1 MKIRSENFLSHL
13 KNNIDSYKLI
23 LFYGP
28 NFGLVDVLYNNAI
41 EALSINKDDPFTV
54 SKIDG
59 YDFKENPSILYDNIS
74 TFGMMSDKRT
84 VLLNLFSV
92 TINKTIENIIIDTL
106 KEEAYSYQIIIK
118 ANNLGSQNNLV
129 KYVENFNKGLLI
141 PCYQESINNYKEEV
155 LGLLNKYNLRFSDN
169 FISRLSSKFSTD
181 SLINKMELEKL
192 ENFLINNND
201 VSESMLYSL
210 IIDNVDVNIN
220 KIINFCVSGNPNEA
234 LLYLDKI
241 YDKSNTSIILTK
253 SFIKHFKLIEKIL
266 LYIENGMNLTDAVNN
281 IKPPI
286 FFKDKPLITIQCKL
300 WSLGKINIIYRRL
313 IDIELKFKSNIY
325 PEQTLL
331 AQFVLSTSVI
341 ARNAIKT

>member
-1 MKIRSENFLSHL
+1 MKIKSENFLSHIN
-13 KNNIDSYKLI
+13 NNISSYKLI

-28 NFGLVDVLYNNAI
+28 NFGLVEMLFNNAI

-59 YDFKENPSILYDNIS
+59 NDFKENPSLLHDNIS

-84 VLLNLFSV
+84 VLLNLVPVS
-92 TINKTIENIIIDTL
+92 INKTIENIIIDTL
-106 KEEAYSYQIIIK
+106 EEKYNFEIIIK
-118 ANNLGSQNNLV
+118 ADNLGSQNRLV
-129 KYVENFNKGLLI
+129 KYIENLKNGLLI
-141 PCYQESINNYKEEV
+141 PCYEENINNNKVEISK
-155 LGLLNKYNLRFSDN
+155 LLNKHNLVFSDD
-169 FISRLSSKFSTD
+169 FISNLNSKFSND
-181 SLINKMELEKL
+181 SLTNKMELEKL

-201 VSESMLYSL
+201 VTESMLYHL
-210 IIDNVDVNIN
+210 IIDNIDININ
-220 KIINFCVSGNPNEA
+220 KIINFCVSGNPHKA

-253 SFIKHFKLIEKIL
+253 SFTKHFKLIEKIL
-266 LYIENGMNLTDAVNN
+266 LYTENGMNITEAINN

-286 FFKDKPLITIQCKL
+286 FFKDKPSITFQCKL
-300 WSLGKINIIYRRL
+300 WSLGKINIIFRRL

>member
-1 MKIRSENFLSHL
+1 MKIKSEKFLSHI
-13 KNNIDSYKLI
+13 KNNSDSYKLI

-59 YDFKENPSILYDNIS
+59 NDFKENPLLLYDNIS

-84 VLLNLFSV
+84 VLLNLVPV
-92 TINKTIENIIIDTL
+92 TINKTIENIIIDAL
-106 KEEAYSYQIIIK
+106 KEAYDFEIIIK
-118 ANNLGSQNNLV
+118 ANNLGSQNSLV
-129 KYVENFNKGLLI
+129 KYIENLKNGLLI
-141 PCYQESINNYKEEV
+141 PCYEENINNNKVEISK
-155 LGLLNKYNLRFSDN
+155 LLNKYDLVFSDD
-169 FISRLSSKFSTD
+169 FISSLNSKFSND
-181 SLINKMELEKL
+181 SLTNKMELEKL

-201 VSESMLYSL
+201 VTESMLYSL
-210 IIDNVDVNIN
+210 ITDNVDVNIN
-220 KIINFCVSGNPNEA
+220 KIINFCVSGNPQEA
-234 LLYLDKI
+234 LIYLDKI

-253 SFIKHFKLIEKIL
+253 SFIKHFKLMEKIL

-286 FFKDKPLITIQCKL
+286 FFKDKPLITFQCKL
-300 WSLGKINIIYRRL
+300 WSLRKINIIFRRL

-341 ARNAIKT
+341 AKNAIKT

>member
-1 MKIRSENFLSHL
+1 MKIKSENFLSHIN
-13 KNNIDSYKLI
+13 NNIDSYKLI

-28 NFGLVDVLYNNAI
+28 NFGLVEMLFNNVI
-41 EALSINKDDPFTV
+41 KALSINKEDPFTV

-59 YDFKENPSILYDNIS
+59 NDLKEGPSLLYDNIS

-84 VLLNLFSV
+84 VLLNLVPV
-92 TINKTIENIIIDTL
+92 TINKTIENIIIDAH
-106 KEEAYSYQIIIK
+106 KETYNFEIIIK
-118 ANNLGSQNNLV
+118 ANNLGSQNSLV
-129 KYVENFNKGLLI
+129 KYIENLKNGLLI
-141 PCYQESINNYKEEV
+141 PCYEENINNNKVEISK
-155 LGLLNKYNLRFSDN
+155 LLNKYDLVFSDD
-169 FISRLSSKFSTD
+169 FISGLNSKFSND
-181 SLINKMELEKL
+181 SLTNKMELEKL

-201 VSESMLYSL
+201 VTESMLYSL
-210 IIDNVDVNIN
+210 ITDNVDVNIN
-220 KIINFCVSGNPNEA
+220 KIINFCVSGNPHQA

-253 SFIKHFKLIEKIL
+253 SFIKHFKLMEKIL

-286 FFKDKPLITIQCKL
+286 FFKDKPLIIFQCKL
-300 WSLGKINIIYRRL
+300 WSLGKINIIFRRL

-341 ARNAIKT
+341 AKNAIKT

>member
-1 MKIRSENFLSHL
+1 MKIKSENFLNHI
-13 KNNIDSYKLI
+13 KNKIDSYKLI

-28 NFGLVDVLYNNAI
+28 NFGLVEMLYNNAI

-59 YDFKENPSILYDNIS
+59 NDFKENPSLLYDNIS
-74 TFGMMSDKRT
+74 TFSMMSDKRT
-84 VLLNLFSV
+84 VLLNLVPV
-92 TINKTIENIIIDTL
+92 TINKTIENIIIDAL
-106 KEEAYSYQIIIK
+106 EEKYNFEIIIK
-118 ANNLGSQNNLV
+118 ADNLGSQNRLV
-129 KYVENFNKGLLI
+129 KYIENLKNGLLI
-141 PCYQESINNYKEEV
+141 PCYEENINNNKVEISK
-155 LGLLNKYNLRFSDN
+155 LLNKHNLVFSDD
-169 FISRLSSKFSTD
+169 FISNLNSKFSND
-181 SLINKMELEKL
+181 SLTNKMELEKL

-201 VSESMLYSL
+201 VTESMLYHL
-210 IIDNVDVNIN
+210 IIDNIDININ
-220 KIINFCVSGNPNEA
+220 KIINFCVSGNPHKA

-266 LYIENGMNLTDAVNN
+266 LYIENGMNLIDAVNN

-286 FFKDKPLITIQCKL
+286 FFKDKPLITFQCKL
-300 WSLGKINIIYRRL
+300 WSLGKINIIFRRL

>member
-1 MKIRSENFLSHL
+1 MKIKSENFLDHI
-13 KNNIDSYKLI
+13 KNNVNTYNLI

-28 NFGLVDVLYNNAI
+28 NFGLVEMLYNNAI
-41 EALSINKDDPFTV
+41 KALSIDKDDPFTV

-59 YDFKENPSILYDNIS
+59 NDFKENPSLLYDNIS

-84 VLLNLFSV
+84 VLLNLVTV
-92 TINKTIENIIIDTL
+92 TINKSIENFIIDAL
-106 KEEAYSYQIIIK
+106 KETYNFEIIIK
-118 ANNLGSQNNLV
+118 ADNIGSQNSLV
-129 KYVENFNKGLLI
+129 KYIENLNNGLLI
-141 PCYQESINNYKEEV
+141 PCYEENINNNKVEISK
-155 LGLLNKYNLRFSDN
+155 LLNKYDLVFSDD
-169 FISRLSSKFSTD
+169 FISSLNSKFSND
-181 SLINKMELEKL
+181 SLTNKMELEKL
-192 ENFLINNND
+192 ENFLINNNY
-201 VSESMLYSL
+201 VTEAMLYSL

-220 KIINFCVSGNPNEA
+220 KIISFCVSGNPHNA

-286 FFKDKPLITIQCKL
+286 FFKDKPLITFQCKL
-300 WSLGKINIIYRRL
+300 WSLGKINIIFRRL